1 MSQQQ
6 LTDTTREALP
16 GGDRTIGQLV
26 ADASRDASTLV
37 RHEIALAKA
46 ELKDSAVK
54 AGTGIGL
61 FVGAAIFGFVGFLLL
76 CVAAAWGLIAAGLTN
91 WAAFGIVAL
100 VLFVIAAILALIG
113 RSKVSKAGP
122 PHKAIES
129 SKKTADVLKG
139 NR

>member
-6 LTDTTREALP
+6 LTDTTRDALP
-16 GGDRTIGQLV
+16 GSNRTIGQLV
-26 ADASRDASTLV
+26 ADASRDTSTLV

-61 FVGAAIFGFVGFLLL
+61 LAGAAVLGFVGFLIL
-76 CVAAAWGLIAAGLTN
+76 CIAAAWGLIAAGLAN

-100 VLFVIAAILALIG
+100 VLFVIATILALVG
-113 RSKVSKAGP
+113 RREVSKAGP
-122 PHKAIES
+122 PHKAIDS

-139 NR
+139 NL